1 MQHGRT
7 YNVIRNV
14 SSGLVYK
21 IISIF
26 LPFILRTVMIHY
38 MGIQYAGLNTLF
50 SSILQV
56 LSMAELGFGSALT
69 FSLYKPLVDNDEK
82 KICELL
88 NLYKIIYRRLGC
100 IILGVGLVLI
110 PFLPHLIKGEYP
122 SNINIYI
129 LYGIY
134 LFNTCISYFLF
145 AYKQSLL
152 NANQRNDIVNNVGMI
167 TYAVS
172 YSIQILAILIFKN
185 YYVYIIF
192 TPICTVVNNII
203 IALCA
208 KRAYPNLQC
217 KGKVSTQEKREIYSK
232 VKALAGHK
240 IGGVVINSL
249 DSIVVSAF
257 LGLST
262 VAVYGN
268 YYYILSAI
276 NGIIDVG
283 YNAILASVGNSIV
296 VEEKQKIYSTFKK
309 LNFIMSWAI
318 CFCCVGLICLYQ
330 PFMIIWV
337 GKENIFPTSTMIII
351 VVYFYSQKSRLIGL
365 NYKDAAGLWHLD
377 FWKPY
382 VGLVVNLVVNIILVK
397 VIGVN
402 GVYIS
407 TILTMFFVYFPWE
420 TWALFKGI
428 FNGSSK
434 EYVKQYFY
442 YTFETTIASGTAFW
456 ITSMI
461 KIEGIVGMCV
471 KAILGLI
478 IGNGIYLITN
488 LKNPE
493 LKCMIKDFKGRLGI
507 GL

>member
-1 MQHGRT
+1 MQQGRT
-7 YNVIRNV
+7 YNVIRNI
-14 SSGLVYK
+14 SSGLIYK
-21 IISIF
+21 LISIF

-88 NLYKIIYRRLGC
+88 NLYKIIYRRLGF
-100 IILGVGLVLI
+100 IILGIGLVLV
-110 PFLPHLIKGEYP
+110 PFLKYLIKGTYP
-122 SNINIYI
+122 GDINIYI
-129 LYGIY
+129 LYYIY

-167 TYAVS
+167 TYTVS
-172 YSIQILAILIFKN
+172 YIFQILAILIFKN

-192 TPICTVVNNII
+192 TPICTVVNNILV
-203 IALCA
+203 AVCA
-208 KRAYPNLQC
+208 NRAYPNLQC
-217 KGKVSTQEKREIYSK
+217 RGSVTVQEKKEIYNK

-249 DSIVVSAF
+249 DSVVVSAF

-262 VAVYGN
+262 VALYGN

-283 YNAILASVGNSIV
+283 YNAILASVGNTIV
-296 VEEKQKIYSTFKK
+296 IEEKQRVYTIFKK

-330 PFMIIWV
+330 PFMIVWV

-351 VVYFYSQKSRLIGL
+351 VIYFYSQKSRLIGL
-365 NYKDAAGLWHLD
+365 NFKDAAGLWNLD

-382 VGLVVNLVVNIILVK
+382 VGLIVNLVVNIVLVNI
-397 VIGVN
+397 IGVN

-407 TILTMFFVYFPWE
+407 TILTMFGVYFPWE
-420 TWALFKGI
+420 TWALFKGV
-428 FNGSSK
+428 FKRESR
-434 EYVKQYFY
+434 EYILQCLY
-442 YTFETTIASGTAFW
+442 YTIGTIISAALSF
-456 ITSMI
+456 
-461 KIEGIVGMCV
+461 IVTNNINVTG
-471 KAILGLI
+471 ILGLAI
-478 IGNGIYLITN
+478 KAVVGILVGNVIYLCIN

-493 LKCMIKDFKGRLGI
+493 FKSIIVDLKRKMVR
-507 GL
+507 

>member
-1 MQHGRT
+1 MQQGRT
-7 YNVIRNV
+7 YNVIRNI
-14 SSGLVYK
+14 SSGLIYK
-21 IISIF
+21 LISIF

-88 NLYKIIYRRLGC
+88 NLYKIIYRRLGF
-100 IILGVGLVLI
+100 IILGIGLVLV
-110 PFLPHLIKGEYP
+110 PFLKYLIKGTYP
-122 SNINIYI
+122 GDINIYI
-129 LYGIY
+129 LYYIY

-167 TYAVS
+167 TYTVS
-172 YSIQILAILIFKN
+172 YIFQILAILIFKN

-192 TPICTVVNNII
+192 TPICTVVNNILV
-203 IALCA
+203 AVCA
-208 KRAYPNLQC
+208 NRAYPNLQC
-217 KGKVSTQEKREIYSK
+217 RGSVTVQEKKEIYNK

-249 DSIVVSAF
+249 DSVVVSAF

-262 VAVYGN
+262 VALYGN

-283 YNAILASVGNSIV
+283 YNAILASVGNTIV
-296 VEEKQKIYSTFKK
+296 IEEKQRVYTIFKK

-330 PFMIIWV
+330 PFMIVWV

-351 VVYFYSQKSRLIGL
+351 VIYFYSQKSRLIGL
-365 NYKDAAGLWHLD
+365 NFKDAAGLWNLD

-382 VGLVVNLVVNIILVK
+382 VGLIVNLVVNIVLVNI
-397 VIGVN
+397 IGVN
-402 GVYIS
+402 GIYIS
-407 TILTMFFVYFPWE
+407 TILTMFGVYFPWE
-420 TWALFKGI
+420 TWALFKGV
-428 FNGSSK
+428 FKRESR
-434 EYVKQYFY
+434 EYILQYLY
-442 YTFETTIASGTAFW
+442 YTIGTIISAALSF
-456 ITSMI
+456 
-461 KIEGIVGMCV
+461 IVTNNINVTG
-471 KAILGLI
+471 ILGLAI
-478 IGNGIYLITN
+478 KAVVGILVGNVIYLCIN

-493 LKCMIKDFKGRLGI
+493 FKSIIVDLKRKMVR
-507 GL
+507 

>member
-1 MQHGRT
+1 MQQGRT
-7 YNVIRNV
+7 YNVIRNI
-14 SSGLVYK
+14 SSGLIYK
-21 IISIF
+21 LISIF

-88 NLYKIIYRRLGC
+88 NLYKIIYRRLGF
-100 IILGVGLVLI
+100 IILGIGLVLV
-110 PFLPHLIKGEYP
+110 PFLKYLIKGTYP
-122 SNINIYI
+122 GDIKIYI
-129 LYGIY
+129 LYYIY

-167 TYAVS
+167 TYTVS
-172 YSIQILAILIFKN
+172 YIFQILAILIFKN

-192 TPICTVVNNII
+192 TPICTVVNNILV
-203 IALCA
+203 AVCA
-208 KRAYPNLQC
+208 NRAYPNLQC
-217 KGKVSTQEKREIYSK
+217 RGSVTVQEKKEIYNK

-249 DSIVVSAF
+249 DSVVVSAF

-262 VAVYGN
+262 VALYGN

-283 YNAILASVGNSIV
+283 YNAILASVGNTIV
-296 VEEKQKIYSTFKK
+296 IEEKQRVYTIFKK

-330 PFMIIWV
+330 PFMIVWV

-351 VVYFYSQKSRLIGL
+351 VIYFYSQKSRLIGL
-365 NYKDAAGLWHLD
+365 NFKDAAGLWNLD

-382 VGLVVNLVVNIILVK
+382 VGLIVNLVVNIVLVNI
-397 VIGVN
+397 IGVN

-407 TILTMFFVYFPWE
+407 TILTMFGVYFPWE
-420 TWALFKGI
+420 TWALFKGV
-428 FNGSSK
+428 FKRESR
-434 EYVKQYFY
+434 EYILQYLY
-442 YTFETTIASGTAFW
+442 YTIGTIISAALSF
-456 ITSMI
+456 
-461 KIEGIVGMCV
+461 IVTNNINVTG
-471 KAILGLI
+471 ILGLAI
-478 IGNGIYLITN
+478 KAVVGILVGNVIYLCIN

-493 LKCMIKDFKGRLGI
+493 FKSIIVDLKRKMVR
-507 GL
+507 

>member
-1 MQHGRT
+1 MQQGRT
-7 YNVIRNV
+7 YNVIRNI
-14 SSGLVYK
+14 SSGLIYK
-21 IISIF
+21 LISIF

-88 NLYKIIYRRLGC
+88 NLYKIIYRRLGF
-100 IILGVGLVLI
+100 IILGIGLVLV
-110 PFLPHLIKGEYP
+110 PFLKYLIKGTYP
-122 SNINIYI
+122 GDINIYI
-129 LYGIY
+129 LYYIY

-167 TYAVS
+167 TYTVS
-172 YSIQILAILIFKN
+172 YIFQILAILIFKN

-192 TPICTVVNNII
+192 TPICTVVNNILV
-203 IALCA
+203 AVCA
-208 KRAYPNLQC
+208 NRAYPNLQC
-217 KGKVSTQEKREIYSK
+217 RGSVTVQEKKEIYNK

-249 DSIVVSAF
+249 DSVVVSAF

-262 VAVYGN
+262 VALYGN

-283 YNAILASVGNSIV
+283 YNAILASVGNTIV
-296 VEEKQKIYSTFKK
+296 IEEKQRVYTIFKK

-330 PFMIIWV
+330 PFMIVWV

-351 VVYFYSQKSRLIGL
+351 VIYFYSQKSRLIGL
-365 NYKDAAGLWHLD
+365 NFKDAAGLWNLD

-382 VGLVVNLVVNIILVK
+382 VGLIVNLVVNIVLVNI
-397 VIGVN
+397 IGVN

-407 TILTMFFVYFPWE
+407 TILTMFGVYFPWE
-420 TWALFKGI
+420 TWALFKGV
-428 FNGSSK
+428 FKRESR
-434 EYVKQYFY
+434 EYILQYLY
-442 YTFETTIASGTAFW
+442 YTIGTIISAALSFIVTNNINVTGILELA
-456 ITSMI
+456 I
-461 KIEGIVGMCV
+461 KAVVGILVGNV
-471 KAILGLI
+471 
-478 IGNGIYLITN
+478 IYLCIN

-493 LKCMIKDFKGRLGI
+493 FKSIIVDLKRKMVR
-507 GL
+507 

>member
-1 MQHGRT
+1 MQQGRT
-7 YNVIRNV
+7 YNVIRNI
-14 SSGLVYK
+14 SSGLIYK
-21 IISIF
+21 LISIF

-88 NLYKIIYRRLGC
+88 NLYKIIYRRLGF
-100 IILGVGLVLI
+100 IILGIGLVLV
-110 PFLPHLIKGEYP
+110 PFLKYLIKGTYP
-122 SNINIYI
+122 GDINIYI
-129 LYGIY
+129 LYYIY

-167 TYAVS
+167 TYTVS
-172 YSIQILAILIFKN
+172 YIFQILAILIFKN

-192 TPICTVVNNII
+192 TPICTVVNNILV
-203 IALCA
+203 AVCA
-208 KRAYPNLQC
+208 NRAYPNLQC
-217 KGKVSTQEKREIYSK
+217 RGSVTVQEKKEIYNK

-249 DSIVVSAF
+249 DSVVVSAF

-262 VAVYGN
+262 VALYGN

-283 YNAILASVGNSIV
+283 YNAILASVGNTIV
-296 VEEKQKIYSTFKK
+296 IEEKQRVYTIFKK

-330 PFMIIWV
+330 PFMIVWV

-351 VVYFYSQKSRLIGL
+351 VIYFYSQKSRLIGL
-365 NYKDAAGLWHLD
+365 NFKDAAGLWNLD

-382 VGLVVNLVVNIILVK
+382 VGLIVNLVVNIVLVNI
-397 VIGVN
+397 IGVN

-407 TILTMFFVYFPWE
+407 TILTMFGVYFPWE
-420 TWALFKGI
+420 TWALFKGV
-428 FNGSSK
+428 FKRESR
-434 EYVKQYFY
+434 EYILQYLY
-442 YTFETTIASGTAFW
+442 YTIGTIISAALSF
-456 ITSMI
+456 
-461 KIEGIVGMCV
+461 IVTNNINVTG
-471 KAILGLI
+471 ILGLAI
-478 IGNGIYLITN
+478 KAVVGILVGNVIYLCIN

-493 LKCMIKDFKGRLGI
+493 FKSIIVDLKRKMVR
-507 GL
+507 

>member
-1 MQHGRT
+1 MQQGRT
-7 YNVIRNV
+7 YNVIRNI
-14 SSGLVYK
+14 SSGLIYK
-21 IISIF
+21 LISIF

-88 NLYKIIYRRLGC
+88 NLYKIIYRRLGF
-100 IILGVGLVLI
+100 IILGIGLVLV
-110 PFLPHLIKGEYP
+110 PFLKYLIKGTYP
-122 SNINIYI
+122 GDINIYI
-129 LYGIY
+129 LYYIY

-167 TYAVS
+167 TYTIS
-172 YSIQILAILIFKN
+172 YIFQILAILIFKN

-192 TPICTVVNNII
+192 TPICTVVNNILV
-203 IALCA
+203 AVCA
-208 KRAYPNLQC
+208 NRAYPNLQC
-217 KGKVSTQEKREIYSK
+217 RGSVTVQEKKEIYNK

-249 DSIVVSAF
+249 DSVVVSAF

-262 VAVYGN
+262 VALYGN

-283 YNAILASVGNSIV
+283 YNAILASVGNTIV
-296 VEEKQKIYSTFKK
+296 IEEKQRVYTIFKK

-330 PFMIIWV
+330 PFMIVWV

-351 VVYFYSQKSRLIGL
+351 VIYFYSQKSRLIGL
-365 NYKDAAGLWHLD
+365 NFKDAAGLWNLD

-382 VGLVVNLVVNIILVK
+382 VGLIVNLVVNIVLVNI
-397 VIGVN
+397 IGVN

-407 TILTMFFVYFPWE
+407 TILTMFGVYFPWE
-420 TWALFKGI
+420 TWALFKGV
-428 FNGSSK
+428 FKRESR
-434 EYVKQYFY
+434 EYILQYLY
-442 YTFETTIASGTAFW
+442 YTIGTIISAALSF
-456 ITSMI
+456 
-461 KIEGIVGMCV
+461 IVTNNINVTG
-471 KAILGLI
+471 ILGLAI
-478 IGNGIYLITN
+478 KAVVGILVGNVIYLCIN

-493 LKCMIKDFKGRLGI
+493 FKSIIVDLKRKMVR
-507 GL
+507 

>member
-1 MQHGRT
+1 MQQGRT
-7 YNVIRNV
+7 YNVIRNII
-14 SSGLVYK
+14 SGLIYK
-21 IISIF
+21 LISIF

-88 NLYKIIYRRLGC
+88 NLYKIIYRRLGF
-100 IILGVGLVLI
+100 IILGIGLVLV
-110 PFLPHLIKGEYP
+110 PFLKYLIKGTYP
-122 SNINIYI
+122 GDINIYI
-129 LYGIY
+129 LYYIY

-167 TYAVS
+167 TYTVS
-172 YSIQILAILIFKN
+172 YIFQILAILIFKN

-192 TPICTVVNNII
+192 TPICTVVNNILV
-203 IALCA
+203 AVCA
-208 KRAYPNLQC
+208 NRAYPNLQC
-217 KGKVSTQEKREIYSK
+217 RGSVTVQEKKEIYNK
-232 VKALAGHK
+232 VKALVGHK

-249 DSIVVSAF
+249 DSVVVSAF

-262 VAVYGN
+262 VALYGN

-283 YNAILASVGNSIV
+283 YNAILASVGNTIV
-296 VEEKQKIYSTFKK
+296 IEEKQRVYTIFKK

-330 PFMIIWV
+330 PFMIVWV

-351 VVYFYSQKSRLIGL
+351 VIYFYSQKSRLIGL
-365 NYKDAAGLWHLD
+365 NFKDAAGLWNLD

-382 VGLVVNLVVNIILVK
+382 VGLIVNLVVNIVLVNI
-397 VIGVN
+397 IGVN

-407 TILTMFFVYFPWE
+407 TILTMFGVYFPWE
-420 TWALFKGI
+420 TWALFKGV
-428 FNGSSK
+428 FKRESR
-434 EYVKQYFY
+434 EYILQYLY
-442 YTFETTIASGTAFW
+442 YTIGTIISAALSF
-456 ITSMI
+456 
-461 KIEGIVGMCV
+461 IVTNNINVTG
-471 KAILGLI
+471 ILGLAI
-478 IGNGIYLITN
+478 KAVVGILVGNVIYLCIN

-493 LKCMIKDFKGRLGI
+493 FKSIIVDLKRKMVR
-507 GL
+507 